1 MLNTPNPKIEK
12 PLTLL
17 VRVDASPAYLDRAWP
32 FSCGPRARLLLR
44 VETRRLSMRRPPSR
58 KEPSKM
64 SKMRTAGSRR
74 NQPRVYRTPPHPLA
88 WGITGNHVYPINDL
102 RKHSLRDCWCRPVDD
117 DGVIVH
123 NSLDGRE
130 QYQTGERKLS

>member
-1 MLNTPNPKIEK
+1 MLDTPNPKIEK

-17 VRVDASPAYLDRAWP
+17 LRVDASPAYLNRAWS
-32 FSCGPRARLLLR
+32 FSRGQSAWLLR
-44 VETRRLSMRRPPSR
+44 VETQRIAMRRPLSK
-58 KEPSKM
+58 KEPPKM
-64 SKMRTAGSRR
+64 SQKRTAGKSR
-74 NQPRVYRTPPHPLA
+74 NEPRVYRKPPHPLA

-130 QYQTGERKLS
+130 EFQNGERKLS